1 MKTELL
7 WIAFAATALFSLG
20 DILAAAWG
28 KTGHWWWFVSM
39 LVAGN
44 IAWILFALLNRSW
57 PLAVVSGIVNIGLSV
72 ASVFAGWLIF
82 GERLQPLEKLAIAIG
97 LLSLTLFTYARITA
111 PQLITEKPSLE
122 QQPMRSSIDD

>member
-7 WIAFAATALFSLG
+7 LIACAATALFSLG

-28 KTGHWWWFVSM
+28 KTGHWWWFLAM

-44 IAWILFALLNRSW
+44 LAWILFAILNRSW
-57 PLAVVSGIVNIGLSV
+57 PLAVVSGIVNVGLSV

-82 GERLQPLEKLAIAIG
+82 GERLQPLEKIAIAVG
-97 LLSLTLFTYARITA
+97 LLSLSLFTYARFTA
-111 PQLITEKPSLE
+111 PDLSAANGSHEPS
-122 QQPMRSSIDD
+122 PIGSSVDD